1 MNNLKKIAMNGIIR
15 ENPVFVQL
23 IGLCPTLAVTTS
35 ASNGLGM
42 GISTTLVMMFASMS
56 ISSLRNVLPDK
67 VRLPIL
73 VSITA
78 GFVTILQLVISAYLP
93 DLDKSLG
100 IFIPLIVVNCIPF
113 ARAEV
118 FASKNSVF
126 YSLADGLFMGLGFTV
141 ALVLIGSIREII
153 GVGTFFGMAVLPDA
167 FPKTLIM
174 IFAPGAFFTI
184 AFIMAGINY
193 FKDKPKKEDQ

>member
-1 MNNLKKIAMNGIIR
+1 MSNLKKIAFNGIIR

-42 GISTTLVMMFASMS
+42 GISTTLVMTFSSMV
-56 ISSLRNVLPDK
+56 ISSLRNVLPEK
-67 VRLPIL
+67 IRLPLL

-78 GFVTILQLVISAYLP
+78 GFVTILQLIISAYFP

-118 FASKNSVF
+118 FASKNSVI
-126 YSLADGLFMGLGFTV
+126 YSAADGFFMGLGFTA
-141 ALVLIGSIREII
+141 ALLLIGSIREII
-153 GVGTFFGMAVLPDA
+153 GAGTFFGITVLPA
-167 FPKTLIM
+167 LFPKTLIM

-184 AFIMAGINY
+184 AFIIAIINY
-193 FKDKPKKEDQ
+193 FKEKPKKEEE

>member
-1 MNNLKKIAMNGIIR
+1 MSNLKKIALNGIIR
-15 ENPVFVQL
+15 ENPVFVQM

-42 GISTTLVMMFASMS
+42 GISTTLVMMFSS
-56 ISSLRNVLPDK
+56 IAISTLRNILPEK
-67 VRLPIL
+67 IRLPIL

-78 GFVTILQLVISAYLP
+78 GFVTILQLIINAYFP
-93 DLDKSLG
+93 ELDRALG

-118 FASKNSVF
+118 FASKNSVI
-126 YSLADGLFMGLGFTV
+126 YSAADGFFMGLGFTA
-141 ALVLIGSIREII
+141 ALLLIGSIREII
-153 GVGTFFGMAVLPDA
+153 GAGTFFGITVLPA
-167 FPKTLIM
+167 LFPKTLIM

-184 AFIMAGINY
+184 AFIIAMINY
-193 FKDKPKKEDQ
+193 FKEKPKKEDQ

>member
-1 MNNLKKIAMNGIIR
+1 MGNYKKIALNGIIY

-23 IGLCPTLAVTTS
+23 IGLCPTLADTTS

-42 GISTTLVMMFASMS
+42 GISTTLVMTFASMV
-56 ISSLRNVLPDK
+56 ISSLRNILPEK
-67 VRLPIL
+67 VRLPVL

-78 GFVTILQLVISAYLP
+78 GFVTILQLLIKAYFP

-118 FASKNSVF
+118 FASKNKIIHSV
-126 YSLADGLFMGLGFTV
+126 ADGFFMGLGFTI
-141 ALVLIGSIREII
+141 ALILIGSIREIL
-153 GVGTFFGMAVLPDA
+153 GAGTFFGITILPEL
-167 FPKTLIM
+167 FPKTLTM

-184 AFIMAGINY
+184 AFIIAAINY
-193 FKDKPKKEDQ
+193 FKEKPKKEDK

>member
-1 MNNLKKIAMNGIIR
+1 MGNYKKIALNGIIY

-42 GISTTLVMMFASMS
+42 GISTTLVMIFASIA
-56 ISSLRNVLPDK
+56 ISSLRNILPDK
-67 VRLPIL
+67 VRLPVL

-78 GFVTILQLVISAYLP
+78 GFVTILQLLIKAYVP
-93 DLDKSLG
+93 ELDKALG

-118 FASKNSVF
+118 FASKNNVI
-126 YSLADGLFMGLGFTV
+126 YSAADGFFMGIGFTL
-141 ALVLIGSIREII
+141 ALVFIGSIREIL
-153 GVGTFFGMAVLPDA
+153 GAGTFFGITVLPEL

-184 AFIMAGINY
+184 AFIIAAINY
-193 FKDKPKKEDQ
+193 FKQKPKKEEQ

>member
-1 MNNLKKIAMNGIIR
+1 MSNLKKIAFNGIIR

-42 GISTTLVMMFASMS
+42 GVSTTLVMTFSSMV
-56 ISSLRNVLPDK
+56 ISSLRNVLPEK
-67 VRLPIL
+67 VRLPLL

-78 GFVTILQLVISAYLP
+78 GFVTILQLIISAYFP

-126 YSLADGLFMGLGFTV
+126 HSTADGFFMGLGFTA
-141 ALVLIGSIREII
+141 ALILIGSIREII
-153 GVGTFFGMAVLPDA
+153 GAGTFFGITVLPSQ

-184 AFIMAGINY
+184 AFIIAIINY
-193 FKDKPKKEDQ
+193 YKEKPKKEDQ

>member
-1 MNNLKKIAMNGIIR
+1 MGKLKKLALNGIIN

-42 GISTTLVMMFASMS
+42 GISTTLVMTFSNMV
-56 ISSLRNVLPDK
+56 ISSLRNILPEK
-67 VRLPIL
+67 IRLPIL

-78 GFVTILQLVISAYLP
+78 SFVTILQFVIKAFFP
-93 DLDKSLG
+93 DLDKTLG

-118 FASKNSVF
+118 FASKNNVL
-126 YSLADGLFMGLGFTV
+126 YSTADGFFMGVGFTA
-141 ALVLIGSIREII
+141 ALLLIGSIREII
-153 GVGTFFGMAVLPDA
+153 GTGTLFGINILPEA
-167 FPKTLIM
+167 FPRTLMM
-174 IFAPGAFFTI
+174 IFPPGAFFTI
-184 AFIMAGINY
+184 AFIIAAINY
-193 FKDKPKKEDQ
+193 FNEKSEREDK

>member
-1 MNNLKKIAMNGIIR
+1 MGNFKKIALNGIIY

-42 GISTTLVMMFASMS
+42 GISTTLVMAFASMV
-56 ISSLRNVLPDK
+56 ISSLRNILPEK

-78 GFVTILQLVISAYLP
+78 GFVTILQLLIKAYFP

-118 FASKNSVF
+118 FASKNKILHSV
-126 YSLADGLFMGLGFTV
+126 ADGFFMGLGFTI
-141 ALVLIGSIREII
+141 ALILIGSIREIL
-153 GVGTFFGMAVLPDA
+153 GAGTFFGITVLPEL
-167 FPKTLIM
+167 FPKTLTM

-184 AFIMAGINY
+184 AFIIAAINY
-193 FKDKPKKEDQ
+193 FKEKPRKEDK

>member
-1 MNNLKKIAMNGIIR
+1 MGNFKKIALNGIIY

-42 GISTTLVMMFASMS
+42 GISTTLVMTFASMA
-56 ISSLRNVLPDK
+56 ISSLRNILPEK
-67 VRLPIL
+67 VRLPVL

-78 GFVTILQLVISAYLP
+78 GFVTILQLLIKAYFP

-118 FASKNSVF
+118 FASKNKIIHSV
-126 YSLADGLFMGLGFTV
+126 ADGFFMGLGFTI
-141 ALVLIGSIREII
+141 ALILIGSIREIL
-153 GVGTFFGMAVLPDA
+153 GAGTFFGITVLPEL
-167 FPKTLIM
+167 FPKTLTM

-184 AFIMAGINY
+184 AFIIAAINY
-193 FKDKPKKEDQ
+193 FKEKPKKEDQ

>member
-1 MNNLKKIAMNGIIR
+1 MSNLKKIAFNGIIR

-23 IGLCPTLAVTTS
+23 IGLCPTLAATTS

-42 GISTTLVMMFASMS
+42 GVSTTLVMMFSSMV
-56 ISSLRNVLPDK
+56 IASLRNVLPEK
-67 VRLPIL
+67 VRLPLL

-78 GFVTILQLVISAYLP
+78 GFVTILQLIIRAYFP

-118 FASKNSVF
+118 FASKNNII
-126 YSLADGLFMGLGFTV
+126 YSTADGFFMGLGFTG
-141 ALVLIGSIREII
+141 ALLLIGSIREII
-153 GVGTFFGMAVLPDA
+153 GAGTFFGITVLPA
-167 FPKTLIM
+167 LFPKTLIM

-184 AFIMAGINY
+184 AFIIAIINY
-193 FKDKPKKEDQ
+193 YKEKPKKEDQ

>member
-1 MNNLKKIAMNGIIR
+1 MNNLKKIAFNGIIR

-35 ASNGLGM
+35 ALNGLGM
-42 GISTTLVMMFASMS
+42 GISTTLVMTFSSMV
-56 ISSLRNVLPDK
+56 ISSLRNILPEK
-67 VRLPIL
+67 IRLPLL

-78 GFVTILQLVISAYLP
+78 GFVTILQFLISAYFP
-93 DLDKSLG
+93 DMDKALG

-118 FASKNSVF
+118 FASKNSVI
-126 YSLADGLFMGLGFTV
+126 YSGADGFFMGLGFTA
-141 ALVLIGSIREII
+141 ALILIGSIREIL
-153 GVGTFFGMAVLPDA
+153 GAGTFFGITVLPA
-167 FPKTLIM
+167 LFPKTLIM

-184 AFIMAGINY
+184 AFIIATINY
-193 FKDKPKKEDQ
+193 FKEKPKKED

>member
-1 MNNLKKIAMNGIIR
+1 MKNLKKIAFNGIIR

-42 GISTTLVMMFASMS
+42 GISTTLVMTFSSMV
-56 ISSLRNVLPDK
+56 ISALRKVLPEK
-67 VRLPIL
+67 LRIPLL

-78 GFVTILQLVISAYLP
+78 GFVTILQFIISAYLP
-93 DLDKSLG
+93 DLNKSLG

-118 FASKNSVF
+118 FASKNNVI
-126 YSLADGLFMGLGFTV
+126 YSTADGFFMGLGFTG
-141 ALVLIGSIREII
+141 ALLLIGSIREII
-153 GVGTFFGMAVLPDA
+153 GAGTFFGITVLPEA

-184 AFIMAGINY
+184 AFIIAILNY
-193 FKDKPKKEDQ
+193 FKEKPKKEGQ

>member
-1 MNNLKKIAMNGIIR
+1 MNNLKKIAFNGIIR

-35 ASNGLGM
+35 ALNGLGM
-42 GISTTLVMMFASMS
+42 GISTTLVMTFSSMV
-56 ISSLRNVLPDK
+56 ISSLRNILPEK
-67 VRLPIL
+67 IRLPLL

-78 GFVTILQLVISAYLP
+78 GFVTILQFLISAYFP
-93 DLDKSLG
+93 DMDKALG

-118 FASKNSVF
+118 FASKNSVI
-126 YSLADGLFMGLGFTV
+126 YSAADGFFMGLGFTA
-141 ALVLIGSIREII
+141 ALILIGSIREIL
-153 GVGTFFGMAVLPDA
+153 GAGTFFGITVLPA
-167 FPKTLIM
+167 LFPKTLIM

-184 AFIMAGINY
+184 AFIIATINY
-193 FKDKPKKEDQ
+193 FNEKPKKED

>member
-1 MNNLKKIAMNGIIR
+1 MSNLKKIAFNGIIR

-23 IGLCPTLAVTTS
+23 IGLCPTLAATTS

-42 GISTTLVMMFASMS
+42 GVSTTLVMMFSSMV
-56 ISSLRNVLPDK
+56 ISSLRNVLPEK
-67 VRLPIL
+67 VRLPLL

-78 GFVTILQLVISAYLP
+78 GFVTILQLIIRAYFP

-118 FASKNSVF
+118 FASKNNII
-126 YSLADGLFMGLGFTV
+126 YSTADGFFMGLGFTG
-141 ALVLIGSIREII
+141 ALLLIGSIREII
-153 GVGTFFGMAVLPDA
+153 GAGTFFGITVLPA
-167 FPKTLIM
+167 LFPKTLIM

-184 AFIMAGINY
+184 AFIIAIINY
-193 FKDKPKKEDQ
+193 YKEKPKKEDQ

>member
-1 MNNLKKIAMNGIIR
+1 MGNLKKIALNGIIY

-42 GISTTLVMMFASMS
+42 GISTTLVMAFASMV
-56 ISSLRNVLPDK
+56 ISSLRNILPEK
-67 VRLPIL
+67 VRLPVL

-78 GFVTILQLVISAYLP
+78 GFVTILQLLIKAYFP

-118 FASKNSVF
+118 FASKNKILHSV
-126 YSLADGLFMGLGFTV
+126 ADGFFMGLGFTI
-141 ALVLIGSIREII
+141 ALILIGSIREIL
-153 GVGTFFGMAVLPDA
+153 GAGTFFGITVLPEL
-167 FPKTLIM
+167 FPKTLTM

-184 AFIMAGINY
+184 AFIIAAINY
-193 FKDKPKKEDQ
+193 FKEKPKKEDQ